1 MDLTRFYE
9 AHKADYASAL
19 EEIKGGH
26 KQTHWI
32 WYIFPQLAG
41 LGFSTM
47 AQYYGIRDLEEA
59 KAYVQDPV
67 LGRDLIEIS
76 NALLT
81 LDTSN
86 PTQVMGYPDDMK
98 LRSCM
103 TLFMIAAP
111 EEPVFKKVLDKY
123 YGGEADGNTLNMLG
137 MTEGKKLE

>member
-9 AHKADYASAL
+9 AHKADYSSAL